1 MNRLLSLFQEGTPF
15 LQNSNYVVDKPA
27 HPENYDR
34 LWEVS
39 IGEGRGD
46 PVTTVNISSLTADI
60 RNVILDQMQWTA
72 VWENDALVI
81 VTDRNDKRMHSST
94 VVEKTDRVVTES
106 IFEDP
111 ILLDQMQLFVD
122 QIKFELSK
130 MMVNAST
137 ILDRL
142 EQSWCFSSHSFHL
155 DHSSIVEEIPLD
167 HVSLDNLTLPES
179 FNFTSLGT
187 ETTWLQDLQNE
198 ASIINSWKTESE
210 KLSRIAY
217 AAFQNMKN
225 NTSNVRDNAA
235 QLAAKELEI
244 NATRVNDQ
252 LQRELIEKKESLV
265 ANRHDLNSDFRQEAW
280 TSGGFEIGK
289 EIESQ
294 VALDTILSL
303 PLNSYKLKDDWQKD
317 IIVNR
322 IQRRTRIHTGVIF
335 PSDHNITSF
344 NGNETNDRRLLEP
357 STIFSYNIGAVSQL
371 AKSLDMIS
379 SRLQVLS
386 SFLNDHSS
394 IQRKVNYMKNITA
407 SAGTSGFQSPGQ
419 LASEVAS
426 LETEAALKRII
437 RLSRALV
444 HTTKMHLIRS
454 RFLTKIKSLIVND
467 KSSERMNRVERE
479 VGYEHENVVENC
491 NSNLDSIL
499 IYLESTNQI
508 KSIWNATK
516 RKLFE
521 FDEKARI
528 ESHIAQEEIH
538 AEASVERE
546 NEMFH
551 REQIKLIGQARM
563 EEVVAIIE
571 NFFHHIASCL
581 HHIISTDEGRRQF
594 LFYIAASSSLVF
606 VATGLREA
614 LSLISCLILRFL
626 SAPRLVREYGNLWS
640 SKKLDTPPLSNI
652 ILPNDLHDRVKSI
665 TNVASSASKMGF
677 HSRHILIHGPSGT
690 GKSILAKA
698 IAQSI
703 PSVPYALMSGSDV
716 APMGRQGPAELC
728 RLLTW
733 ASKNRNGGIIIIE
746 DAELL
751 LGSRARSPSEEKQTK
766 GLTIND
772 IRAASFARDCLNV
785 LLSMTGSFGNI
796 MLILTTCNPSDLDE
810 AVLDRCDELLHLP
823 IPDDMCRRQLIVHYF
838 DIHFRKF
845 MDDNNQD
852 DSSLTSRLMRFF
864 TKQKPIIVTVEK
876 ELMTGDQ
883 LELTTSVTA
892 GFSGREIAKLL
903 IALQSAM
910 YTSRDGCLDFALAW
924 KVIEIKVKEN
934 NQRQSFDCMK
944 PKSF

>member
-1 MNRLLSLFQEGTPF
+1 
-15 LQNSNYVVDKPA
+15 
-27 HPENYDR
+27 
-34 LWEVS
+34 
-39 IGEGRGD
+39 
-46 PVTTVNISSLTADI
+46 
-60 RNVILDQMQWTA
+60 
-72 VWENDALVI
+72 
-81 VTDRNDKRMHSST
+81 
-94 VVEKTDRVVTES
+94 
-106 IFEDP
+106 
-111 ILLDQMQLFVD
+111 
-122 QIKFELSK
+122 
-130 MMVNAST
+130 
-137 ILDRL
+137 
-142 EQSWCFSSHSFHL
+142 
-155 DHSSIVEEIPLD
+155 
-167 HVSLDNLTLPES
+167 
-179 FNFTSLGT
+179 
-187 ETTWLQDLQNE
+187 
-198 ASIINSWKTESE
+198 
-210 KLSRIAY
+210 
-217 AAFQNMKN
+217 MKN

-244 NATRVNDQ
+244 NATRVNHQ
-252 LQRELIEKKESLV
+252 LQRELIEKKESLL

-280 TSGGFEIGK
+280 TSAGFEIGE

-294 VALDTILSL
+294 VALDTVLSL
-303 PLNSYKLKDDWQKD
+303 PLKSYKLKDDWHKD

-335 PSDHNITSF
+335 PSDHNITAF
-344 NGNETNDRRLLEP
+344 NGNETNDQRPLEP

-371 AKSLDMIS
+371 AKSKDMIS

-394 IQRKVNYMKNITA
+394 IQKKVNYMKNITA

-426 LETEAALKRII
+426 LETEAALKRIS

-467 KSSERMNRVERE
+467 NSLERMNRVERE
-479 VGYEHENVVENC
+479 IGYEHENLVENC

-516 RKLFE
+516 RCVTHLVCLILFCTTPDYLQVFLFYSARKLFE

-538 AEASVERE
+538 AEATVERE

-594 LFYIAASSSLVF
+594 LFYIASSSSLVF

-614 LSLISCLILRFL
+614 ISLISCLILRFL
-626 SAPRLVREYGNLWS
+626 AAPRLVREYGNLWS
-640 SKKLDTPPLSNI
+640 SKKPDTPPLSNI
-652 ILPNDLHDRVKSI
+652 ILPKDLRDRVKSI

-716 APMGRQGPAELC
+716 APMGQQGPAELC

-823 IPDDMCRRQLIVHYF
+823 IPDVTCRRQMIVHYF
-838 DIHFRKF
+838 DIHFREF
-845 MDDNNQD
+845 MDDNNED

-864 TKQKPIIVTVEK
+864 TKQKPTIMTVEK

-892 GFSGREIAKLL
+892 GFSGREIVKLL

-910 YTSRDGCLDFALAW
+910 YTSRDGCLNFALAW

-934 NQRQSFDCMK
+934 NQRLSFGCMK